1 MSDICCPKLKVLCNG
16 DSCESIVIERES
28 EGKMMIQGNW
38 KSLSLTMDLVD
49 REDYDES
56 ILNRMHID

>member
-1 MSDICCPKLKVLCNG
+1 MSDICCSKLKVLCNA
-16 DSCESIVIERES
+16 DSRESIVIERER
-28 EGKMMIQGNW
+28 EMMMIESNW
-38 KSLSLTMDLVD
+38 KSSSLTMDLLD